1 MNSGR
6 NFTRRDMLKLGA
18 SGLLASSGMP
28 LRTALAA
35 ESGRVLKINTLASVA
50 AVNVPLQAGFH
61 TELPSLPGYAVPNL
75 QATAQISQI
84 PQQVISGASEIG
96 DSDVASTLAACEA
109 GADLRIIGL
118 SYNSSA
124 EVVVANSDKHDSLAS
139 LAKGSTIAVSGL
151 GDFMYVMILGAFAK
165 QGLSTK
171 NITFVEMGSSG
182 QRMRALLAGRV
193 DAVPIQYEQVAE
205 VAAQGHYKA
214 LLEPWTVFKPWFSA
228 VLMARQSWLD
238 QAANKQ
244 AAVAVVKSA
253 LMAFRKTNQEYDW
266 YKHQVHEL
274 ASAKA
279 MRDADDAVLKPVW
292 QTLVHD
298 IDAFP
303 GDMQTMTAAEFAK
316 ILPVYKSAGA
326 LKGTVDLD
334 KVIDRSYLEQAL
346 KELG

>member
-1 MNSGR
+1 MKAAYGV
-6 NFTRRDMLKLGA
+6 TRRDVLKMGA
-18 SGLLASSGMP
+18 SGLLTASASP
-28 LRTALAA
+28 WARAIAA
-35 ESGRVLKINTLASVA
+35 DTGRVLKINTLASVA

-61 TELPSLPGYAVPNL
+61 SELSRIPGFAVPNL

-124 EVVVANSDKHDSLAS
+124 EVVVANRDKHDSLAS
-139 LAKGSTIAVSGL
+139 LAKGSTIAVSGF
-151 GDFMYVMILGAFAK
+151 GDFMYVMILGAFAR

-171 NITFVEMGSSG
+171 NVTFVEMGSSG

-205 VAAQGHYKA
+205 VATQGHYVA

-238 QAANKQ
+238 QEANKK

-253 LMAFRKTNQEYDW
+253 LMAFRRTNRDYLW
-266 YKHQVHEL
+266 YKSQVQAL
-274 ASAKA
+274 ASAKE
-279 MRDADDAVLKPVW
+279 MREANDATLKPVW
-292 QTLVHD
+292 QTLVKD
-298 IDAFP
+298 INAFP
-303 GDMQTMTAAEFAK
+303 NNMETLTVDEFSR
-316 ILPVYKSAGA
+316 IVPLYKTAGA
-326 LKGTVDLD
+326 LKGTVDLH
-334 KVIDRSYLEQAL
+334 KVIDRTYLEQAI
-346 KELG
+346 KELA